1 MQDISLEASQALRR
15 SYKVA
20 FELGAKYVAAD
31 SLDALQRAT
40 NESNELALVPPRP
53 SREAELLD
61 KLLIA
66 TLEYLTRTFEDR
78 KERSHG

>member
-1 MQDISLEASQALRR
+1 MKDANLEASQTLKR
-15 SYKVA
+15 SFKVA
-20 FELGAKYVAAD
+20 FEFGAKYVAAD
-31 SLDALQRAT
+31 SLDALRRAT

-66 TLEYLTRTFEDR
+66 TLEYVVRIYEDR
-78 KERSHG
+78 KEKKA